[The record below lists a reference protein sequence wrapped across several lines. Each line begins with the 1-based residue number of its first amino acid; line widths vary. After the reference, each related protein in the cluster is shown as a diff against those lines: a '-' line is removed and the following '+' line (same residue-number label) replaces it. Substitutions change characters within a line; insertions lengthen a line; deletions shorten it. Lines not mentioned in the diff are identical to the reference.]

1 MTSTHFVWIG
11 LAALLVFWAVGAYNR
26 LVRLKNT
33 IANAFS
39 QVDVHLKRRYEL
51 IPLLVDA
58 VEKYLCHDQAALESV
73 TLARNDAR
81 HASDAVRSRPSSAK
95 AVARLSVT
103 ETALNGALGRLRV
116 LAESYPELKTDA
128 IIEGLAKALTSTD
141 NKMAFARQT
150 YNDAVRDYNLAQ
162 GEFPAVVLARLF
174 GFGPSVML
182 QVMPNAEERQALRI
196 QLQK

>member
-33 IANAFS
+33 IVNAFS

-51 IPLLVDA
+51 IPLLVEA
-58 VEKYLCHDQAALESV
+58 VEKYPCYDESALEAV
-73 TLARNDAR
+73 TRACNHAR

-95 AVARLSVT
+95 TVTRLSAT
-103 ETALNGALGRLRV
+103 EATLNGALGQLRM
-116 LAESYPELKTDA
+116 LAERYPELKTDA
-128 IIEGLAKALTSTD
+128 IIKGLAKALTSTD

-150 YNDAVRDYNLAQ
+150 YNEAVLDYNHAQ

-182 QVMPNAEERQALRI
+182 QLTPTDEERQALHI
-196 QLQK
+196 QRLK

>member
-11 LAALLVFWAVGAYNR
+11 FLALLVFWAIGAYNR
-26 LVRLKNT
+26 LVRLKNM
-33 IANAFS
+33 IANAFG
-39 QVDVHLKRRYEL
+39 QVDVHLKHRYEL

-58 VEKYLCHDQAALESV
+58 AKTYMSHEDATLEAV
-73 TLARNDAR
+73 TLARNHAR

-95 AVARLSVT
+95 AVTRLSVT
-103 ETALNGALGRLRV
+103 EAALNGALGRLRV
-116 LAESYPELKTDA
+116 LAESYPELQADA
-128 IIEGLAKALTSTD
+128 TIKGLAKALTSTD
-141 NKMAFARQT
+141 NKMAFARQA
-150 YNDAVRDYNLAQ
+150 YNDAVHGYNLAQ

-182 QVMPNAEERQALRI
+182 QVMPNAEQRQALRI

>member
-95 AVARLSVT
+95 AVTRLSAT

-174 GFGPSVML
+174 GFGPSIML

-196 QLQK
+196 QSQK

>member
-95 AVARLSVT
+95 AVTRLSAT

>member
-95 AVARLSVT
+95 AVTRLSAT

-174 GFGPSVML
+174 DFGPSVML

-196 QLQK
+196 QSQK

>member
-95 AVARLSVT
+95 AVTRLSAT

-116 LAESYPELKTDA
+116 LAESYPELQADA
-128 IIEGLAKALTSTD
+128 TIKGLAKALTSTD
-141 NKMAFARQT
+141 NKMAFARQA
-150 YNDAVRDYNLAQ
+150 YNDAVHGYNLAQ

>member
-11 LAALLVFWAVGAYNR
+11 LAALLAFWAVGAYNR

-51 IPLLVDA
+51 IPLLVEA
-58 VEKYLCHDQAALESV
+58 VAKYLCHDEAALEAV
-73 TLARNDAR
+73 TLARNHAR

-95 AVARLSVT
+95 AVTRLSAT
-103 ETALNGALGRLRV
+103 EAALNGALGRLRM
-116 LAESYPELKTDA
+116 LAEGYPELKTDA
-128 IIEGLAKALTSTD
+128 TIKGLAKALTSTD

-150 YNDAVRDYNLAQ
+150 YNDAVRDYNHAQ

-182 QVMPNAEERQALRI
+182 QLRPTDEERQALHI
-196 QLQK
+196 QRLK